1 MKDVK
6 DAFNQMQDKAV
17 QVVDLAKWKIY
28 QQSQLS
34 KLSGEIRAFENG
46 IKEKKA
52 QLADTILVLHAQ
64 GKKEVEEIRGICKEI
79 EQLNMGKNRKLKEK
93 SDVEAQQPPQIH
105 LIDNFLPASASPK
118 PNDDEL
124 SALLSQA
131 ESALQGGHR
140 GRAAGLINQA
150 LQIDYMYPASWVLLQ
165 QSLGSQQNP
174 NDFQLEFTK
183 KYFPDKLGALVTST
197 QVAQQPSNVESPA
210 VLQRNED
217 IQASQ
222 RNLQI
227 NLVEKLPERWFQRLF
242 TILGTICLWAPW
254 VLIPQRCNSSAVLD
268 GKQIMLQMSNS
279 INFLDPIIGFF
290 GILGLAILFF
300 VSFKSSVAQK
310 WGERLTIS
318 FSALAA
324 FPAVEIIAS
333 KFAQTSNIIELKW
346 GIWAYWVS
354 FGVVGLVALINNT
367 LIEKLPQ
374 NENLDNL
381 ASICRFFVWLITIG
395 NGLMVILVLVGMAT
409 TGMNLQLSALMPS
422 LIWLG
427 IATFLSHKA

>member
-1 MKDVK
+1 MKDAK
-6 DAFNQMQDKAV
+6 DIFDQMQDKAL
-17 QVVDLAKWKIY
+17 QVVDLAKWKLD
-28 QQSQLS
+28 QQNRLS
-34 KLSGEIRAFENG
+34 KLDSEVHAFENK

-52 QLADTILVLHAQ
+52 LLADTILAIHAQ
-64 GKKEVEEIRGICKEI
+64 GKTEVEEIHGICKEI

-93 SDVEAQQPPQIH
+93 SDVESQQPPQAH
-105 LIDNFLPASASPK
+105 LNDNHLPVPVSPK
-118 PNDDEL
+118 LNDEL
-124 SALLSQA
+124 SVLLAQA
-131 ESALQGGHR
+131 KSAIQGGDQ

-150 LQIDYMYPASWVLLQ
+150 LQIDYTYPAIWVLLQ
-165 QSLGSQQNP
+165 QSLGSQQNL

-183 KYFPDKLGALVTST
+183 KYFPDKLGTLVAST
-197 QVAQQPSNVESPA
+197 QAAQQPSNDESPA

-222 RNLQI
+222 RNLEI

-290 GILGLAILFF
+290 GILGLAVLFF
-300 VSFKSSVAQK
+300 VSFKSGVAQK

-333 KFAQTSNIIELKW
+333 KFAHTSNIIELKW

-367 LIEKLPQ
+367 LIEKPPQ

-381 ASICRFFVWLITIG
+381 ATICRFFVWLITIG

-409 TGMNLQLSALMPS
+409 AGMNLQLSALMPS